1 MLELHTTVYNVL
13 LSDWPQGRV
22 DGSRCAVLKTG
33 PVTMKARIIV
43 MPKKTVLDPQGKT
56 VKHALE
62 SMNFRGI
69 KEVRV
74 GKFMEIELEGGSKA
88 ELQKKIDEACH
99 KLLSNP
105 VIEEYTFEI
114 L

>member
-1 MLELHTTVYNVL
+1 V
-13 LSDWPQGRV
+13 
-22 DGSRCAVLKTG
+22 
-33 PVTMKARIIV
+33 KAKIIV
-43 MPKKTVLDPQGKT
+43 MPKRTVLDPQGKA

-62 SMNFRGI
+62 SMNLSGI
-69 KEVRV
+69 KDVRI
-74 GKFMEIELEGGSKA
+74 GKFMEIELEGGNKT

-114 L
+114 Q